1 MSCIIPP
8 DTVYQKNKNHLKYLD
23 GTELLKNTSSFLQ
36 MTGWALGQVVQ
47 AGVGVTI
54 HAGVQEM
61 YRCST

>member
-54 HAGVQEM
+54 LAGV
-61 YRCST
+61 